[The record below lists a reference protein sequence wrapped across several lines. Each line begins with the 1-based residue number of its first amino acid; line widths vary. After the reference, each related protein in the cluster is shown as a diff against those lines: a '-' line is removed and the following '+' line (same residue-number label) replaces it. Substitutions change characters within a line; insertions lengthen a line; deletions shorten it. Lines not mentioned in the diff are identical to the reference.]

1 MPQPGPVVPAVP
13 VDIAITEPIWG
24 APLAELA
31 GTRSVLR
38 APGAWRSPAGLAA
51 VASRARALVVRSLSR
66 VDRELLTACPRLQV
80 VARAGVGLDN
90 IDRDAAAARGIV
102 VLSPRGANAVAVA
115 EHTLGLALALIRRMV
130 ALDGDCRRGGWDRTP
145 GGELSGG
152 LWGLL
157 AAGATGQACGRLA
170 AALGMS
176 VLAYDPYAASRAAEL
191 AAAGI
196 RLAPLDE
203 VAASAGILSC
213 HLPAT
218 EETRHLVNAELL
230 AKVRPGTLLINVGR
244 GSAVDE
250 AALVAAL
257 RSGHLGG
264 AALDVREHEPPHP
277 GELETMDNVI
287 LTPHVAGITEQS
299 QDRIL
304 RVLAADICAVFDGRS
319 PSSAVPPGPP
329 WWQSQPKG

>member
-1 MPQPGPVVPAVP
+1 MPRPGAAAP
-13 VDIAITEPIWG
+13 VDIAVTEPIWG

-31 GTRSVLR
+31 RTRSVLR
-38 APGAWRSPAGLAA
+38 APEAWRTPAGLAA
-51 VASRARALVVRSLSR
+51 TASRARALVVRSLSR
-66 VDRELLTACPRLQV
+66 VDRELLAACPRLRV

-90 IDRDAAAARGIV
+90 IDLAAAHAQGV
-102 VLSPRGANAVAVA
+102 VILSPRGANAVAVA
-115 EHTLGLALALIRRMV
+115 EHTLGLALALTRRVV

-145 GGELSGG
+145 GRELSGG
-152 LWGLL
+152 VWGLL

-170 AALGMS
+170 AALGLS
-176 VLAYDPYAASRAAEL
+176 VLAYDPYAAGRTAEL

-203 VAASAGILSC
+203 VAASAGVLSC

-218 EETRHLVNAELL
+218 AETRHLVNAELL
-230 AKVRPGTLLINVGR
+230 ARMRPGALLINIGR

-250 AALVAAL
+250 DALVAAL

-264 AALDVREHEPPHP
+264 AALDVREQEPPRR
-277 GELETMDNVI
+277 GDLETMDNVI

-304 RVLAADICAVFDGRS
+304 RVLADGIRAVFDGRS

-329 WWQSQPKG
+329 WWQSRPKG

>member
-1 MPQPGPVVPAVP
+1 
-13 VDIAITEPIWG
+13 
-24 APLAELA
+24 
-31 GTRSVLR
+31 
-38 APGAWRSPAGLAA
+38 
-51 VASRARALVVRSLSR
+51 
-66 VDRELLTACPRLQV
+66 
-80 VARAGVGLDN
+80 
-90 IDRDAAAARGIV
+90 
-102 VLSPRGANAVAVA
+102 
-115 EHTLGLALALIRRMV
+115 
-130 ALDGDCRRGGWDRTP
+130 
-145 GGELSGG
+145 
-152 LWGLL
+152 
-157 AAGATGQACGRLA
+157 
-170 AALGMS
+170 
-176 VLAYDPYAASRAAEL
+176 VLAYAPAAAGPAAGL

-203 VAASAGILSC
+203 VAASAWILSC

-230 AKVRPGTLLINVGR
+230 ARMRPGALLINVGR

-264 AALDVREHEPPHP
+264 AALDVREQEPPHP

-287 LTPHVAGITEQS
+287 LTPHVAGITGQS

-304 RVLAADICAVFDGRS
+304 RVLADGICAVFDGRS

-329 WWQSQPKG
+329 WWQRRPKG

>member
-1 MPQPGPVVPAVP
+1 MPQPGPVAPAAP
-13 VDIAITEPIWG
+13 VDVAITEPIWG

-31 GTRSVLR
+31 QTGRVLR
-38 APGAWRSPAGLAA
+38 APEAWRTPAALAA
-51 VASRARALVVRSLSR
+51 AAGRARALVVRSLTP
-66 VDRELLTACPRLQV
+66 VDRELLAACPRLQV

-90 IDRDAAAARGIV
+90 IDLEAAHARGVV

-115 EHTLGLALALIRRMV
+115 EHTIGLALALTRRVV

-145 GGELSGG
+145 GRELSGG
-152 LWGLL
+152 VWGLL

-170 AALGMS
+170 AALGLR
-176 VLAYDPYAASRAAEL
+176 VLAYDPYAAGRAAGL

-218 EETRHLVNAELL
+218 RETRHLVNAGLL
-230 AKVRPGTLLINVGR
+230 ARMRPGALLINVGR

-250 AALVAAL
+250 NALVAAL

-264 AALDVREHEPPHP
+264 AALDVREQEPPCP
-277 GELETMDNVI
+277 GELETMANVI

-304 RVLAADICAVFDGRS
+304 RVLADGIRAVFDGRS
-319 PSSAVPPGPP
+319 PPSAVPPGPP
-329 WWQSQPKG
+329 WWRSQPDG